1 MTVTLV
7 EIKKMIKNMLDEFE
21 KKTEAMLKRQEVNF
35 VNIINANL
43 KITNERLDKVEKLY
57 NDNTSILKLLS
68 KDVEELKISLNF
80 HEEIF
85 ENKIK
90 TAITVVDKKKE
101 TNDKIKGKSE
111 FVYVKNKLREIED
124 RARRN
129 NLRIDGIEEAEN
141 ETWEVS
147 EAKVLNLFEEQL
159 GLVNIKIERA
169 HRTGNTV
176 TKNPRTI
183 VLKLLDF
190 KDKIAILKKSSS
202 LKGKNLYINE
212 DFCAETNLIR
222 KDLREKMKVE
232 RESGKFAYISY
243 DKLIVRDWKEKESIL
258 CP

>member
-1 MTVTLV
+1 M
-7 EIKKMIKNMLDEFE
+7 
-21 KKTEAMLKRQEVNF
+21 
-35 VNIINANL
+35 
-43 KITNERLDKVEKLY
+43 
-57 NDNTSILKLLS
+57 
-68 KDVEELKISLNF
+68 
-80 HEEIF
+80 
-85 ENKIK
+85 
-90 TAITVVDKKKE
+90 
-101 TNDKIKGKSE
+101 GKCHHHQ
-111 FVYVKNKLREIED
+111 NKLVREIED

-141 ETWEVS
+141 ETLEVS
-147 EAKVLNLFEEQL
+147 ETKVLNLFEEQL

-176 TKNPRTI
+176 TKNPRII

-222 KDLREKMKVE
+222 KDLCEKMKVE
-232 RESGKFAYISY
+232 RESEKFAYISY
-243 DKLIVRDWKEKESIL
+243 DKLIVRDWKEKESII